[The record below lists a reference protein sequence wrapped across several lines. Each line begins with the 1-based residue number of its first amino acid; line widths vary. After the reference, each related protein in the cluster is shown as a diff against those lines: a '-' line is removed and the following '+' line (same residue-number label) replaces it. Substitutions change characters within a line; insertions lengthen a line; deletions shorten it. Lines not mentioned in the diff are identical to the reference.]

1 MTMTIE
7 KIEFPR
13 RETKQRNSKKSLII
27 DSEDEPVVS
36 VEEIDQG
43 IEQLKDDKSLESEQ
57 PLKAEKS
64 SESEQAQK
72 PDKSSATLE
81 LSATEDND
89 VPNDHFKTTDEK
101 PTAATIVSN
110 KTISAIQTAFENHL
124 MEDGKGS
131 ATIASYTGDIQG
143 FIQWLKEKN
152 LPFDGKLT
160 RLSIT
165 SYRKH
170 LQEANYRINT
180 INKKVNSLHSFNH
193 FLIAAGYCQE
203 MVVHPKRDKI
213 KVANGSE
220 AEVVVFSE
228 DEVER
233 LLFHLEN
240 QEQVALR
247 DKTLVY
253 ILLYAG
259 LRVGEL
265 VNLKIQDLDLLTMS
279 LKVVGKGGKY
289 REVPLKPEVAEII
302 KAYME
307 SDRKDSPYAKSSH
320 LLVTQRSGKMDTDTV
335 NKVLKKL
342 GKSLNMTIFP
352 HKFRHTFCT
361 RLLKKGVDLT
371 TVAKLAGHANIQT
384 TASYYINTSRED
396 KQEAVGLL

>member
-13 RETKQRNSKKSLII
+13 RETKQSKSKKSLTI

-36 VEEIDQG
+36 VEEIDPVIAPLE
-43 IEQLKDDKSLESEQ
+43 IEKTLVPEQ
-57 PLKAEKS
+57 PFE
-64 SESEQAQK
+64 
-72 PDKSSATLE
+72 PDKSSAT
-81 LSATEDND
+81 TITKNND
-89 VPNDHFKTTDEK
+89 VPNDHLKTSDEKTTTATAIIDE
-101 PTAATIVSN
+101 TIA
-110 KTISAIQTAFENHL
+110 AIQTAFENHL
-124 MEDGKGS
+124 IEDGKGS
-131 ATIASYTGDIQG
+131 DTIASYTGDIQG
-143 FIQWLKEKN
+143 FIHWLKEKK

-279 LKVVGKGGKY
+279 IKVVGKGGKY

-302 KAYME
+302 KEYLE
-307 SDRKDSPYAKSSH
+307 SDRKESPYAKSSQ

>member
-13 RETKQRNSKKSLII
+13 RETKQNKSKKSLTI

-36 VEEIDQG
+36 VGKLEPV
-43 IEQLKDDKSLESEQ
+43 IEQLKADKSSETEQ
-57 PLKAEKS
+57 PLET
-64 SESEQAQK
+64 
-72 PDKSSATLE
+72 DKSSSALE
-81 LSATEDND
+81 STTTEEND
-89 VPNDHFKTTDEK
+89 IPNDQLLTSDEK
-101 PTAATIVSN
+101 ATTATAVSN
-110 KTISAIQTAFENHL
+110 EPISLIQSAFENHL

-143 FIQWLKEKN
+143 FIQWLKEKK

-203 MVVHPKRDKI
+203 MVVHPKQDKI

-240 QEQVALR
+240 KEEVALR

-253 ILLYAG
+253 ILL
-259 LRVGEL
+259 
-265 VNLKIQDLDLLTMS
+265 
-279 LKVVGKGGKY
+279 
-289 REVPLKPEVAEII
+289 
-302 KAYME
+302 
-307 SDRKDSPYAKSSH
+307 
-320 LLVTQRSGKMDTDTV
+320 
-335 NKVLKKL
+335 
-342 GKSLNMTIFP
+342 
-352 HKFRHTFCT
+352 
-361 RLLKKGVDLT
+361 
-371 TVAKLAGHANIQT
+371 
-384 TASYYINTSRED
+384 
-396 KQEAVGLL
+396 

>member
-13 RETKQRNSKKSLII
+13 RETKQSKSKKSLTI

-36 VEEIDQG
+36 VEEINPG
-43 IEQLKDDKSLESEQ
+43 IAPLEAEKSLVPEQPLEPDKSLASTIT
-57 PLKAEKS
+57 KN
-64 SESEQAQK
+64 
-72 PDKSSATLE
+72 
-81 LSATEDND
+81 ND
-89 VPNDHFKTTDEK
+89 VPNDHLKTTDEK
-101 PTAATIVSN
+101 ATAAPIV
-110 KTISAIQTAFENHL
+110 IDEPIAAIQTAFENHL

-143 FIQWLKEKN
+143 FIQWLKEKK

-279 LKVVGKGGKY
+279 IKVVGKGGKY

-302 KAYME
+302 KEYLE
-307 SDRKDSPYAKSSH
+307 SDRKESPYAKSSQ

>member
-13 RETKQRNSKKSLII
+13 RETKQSKSKKSLTI
-27 DSEDEPVVS
+27 DSDDEPVVS
-36 VEEIDQG
+36 VEETDPVIAPLEAG
-43 IEQLKDDKSLESEQ
+43 KSLEPVQS
-57 PLKAEKS
+57 L
-64 SESEQAQK
+64 ES
-72 PDKSSATLE
+72 DKSSAVLE
-81 LSATEDND
+81 PTATKNDD
-89 VPNDHFKTTDEK
+89 VPNHHLKTTDEK
-101 PTAATIVSN
+101 LIAATIVSN
-110 KTISAIQTAFENHL
+110 ETISVIQTAFENHL

-143 FIQWLKEKN
+143 FIQWLKEKK

-193 FLIAAGYCQE
+193 FLMAAGYCQE

-233 LLFHLEN
+233 LLFFLEN

-307 SDRKDSPYAKSSH
+307 SDRKDSPYAKSSY

>member
-1 MTMTIE
+1 
-7 KIEFPR
+7 
-13 RETKQRNSKKSLII
+13 
-27 DSEDEPVVS
+27 
-36 VEEIDQG
+36 
-43 IEQLKDDKSLESEQ
+43 
-57 PLKAEKS
+57 
-64 SESEQAQK
+64 
-72 PDKSSATLE
+72 
-81 LSATEDND
+81 
-89 VPNDHFKTTDEK
+89 
-101 PTAATIVSN
+101 
-110 KTISAIQTAFENHL
+110 

-143 FIQWLKEKN
+143 FIHWLKEKK

-240 QEQVALR
+240 KEQVALR

-302 KAYME
+302 KTYME
-307 SDRKDSPYAKSSH
+307 SDRKESPYAKSCQ
-320 LLVTQRSGKMDTDTV
+320 LFVTQRSGKMDTDTV

>member
-13 RETKQRNSKKSLII
+13 RETKQSKSKKSLTI
-27 DSEDEPVVS
+27 DSEDVPVVS
-36 VEEIDQG
+36 VEETDPVTQQLEADQ
-43 IEQLKDDKSLESEQ
+43 SVAPEQ
-57 PLKAEKS
+57 PLESDTSLASLEPPVTQNS
-64 SESEQAQK
+64 SDSNHH
-72 PDKSSATLE
+72 LE
-81 LSATEDND
+81 PS
-89 VPNDHFKTTDEK
+89 DEK
-101 PTAATIVSN
+101 PPVATAVSN
-110 KTISAIQTAFENHL
+110 ETIPTIQSAFENHL
-124 MEDGKGS
+124 WEDGKGS
-131 ATIASYTGDIQG
+131 ATIASYTGDIKG
-143 FIQWLKEKN
+143 FIQWLEEKKMA
-152 LPFDGKLT
+152 FAGKLT
-160 RLSIT
+160 RISIT
-165 SYRKH
+165 SYRKY
-170 LQEANYRINT
+170 LLDSNYSVNT
-180 INKKVNSLHSFNH
+180 INKKINSLHSFNH
-193 FLIAAGYCQE
+193 FLMSQGLCHE
-203 MVVHPKRDKI
+203 KVVHPNKDKI
-213 KVANGSE
+213 KVAQGSE

-233 LLFHLEN
+233 LLFYLEN
-240 QEQVALR
+240 KEQVALR
-247 DKTLVY
+247 DKTMIY

-289 REVPLKPEVAEII
+289 REVPLKPEVAETI
-302 KAYME
+302 KDYLE
-307 SDRKDSPYAKSSH
+307 SDRKDSPYATSEY
-320 LLVTQRSGKMDTDTV
+320 LFVTQRSGKMDPDTV

-342 GKSLNMTIFP
+342 GQTLKLKIFP

>member
-1 MTMTIE
+1 MTIE

-13 RETKQRNSKKSLII
+13 RETKQSKSKKALTI
-27 DSEDEPVVS
+27 DSEDEPVET
-36 VEEIDQG
+36 VEEIDPVS
-43 IEQLKDDKSLESEQ
+43 EQQETDKSF
-57 PLKAEKS
+57 A
-64 SESEQAQK
+64 
-72 PDKSSATLE
+72 
-81 LSATEDND
+81 
-89 VPNDHFKTTDEK
+89 K
-101 PTAATIVSN
+101 PTAATATINES
-110 KTISAIQTAFENHL
+110 ISAIQTAFENHL

-131 ATIASYTGDIQG
+131 ATIASYTGDIKG
-143 FIQWLKEKN
+143 FTLWLDEKKM
-152 LPFDGKLT
+152 PFDGKLT
-160 RLSIT
+160 RFSIT
-165 SYRKH
+165 SYRKY
-170 LQEANYRINT
+170 LLDSNYSVNT
-180 INKKVNSLHSFNH
+180 INKKINSLHSFNH
-193 FLIAAGYCQE
+193 FLISQGLCHE
-203 MVVHPKRDKI
+203 KVVHPKKDKI
-213 KVANGSE
+213 KVAHGSE

-233 LLFHLEN
+233 LLFFLEN
-240 QEQVALR
+240 KEQVALR

-259 LRVGEL
+259 LRVSEL

-302 KAYME
+302 KTYLE
-307 SDRKDSPYAKSSH
+307 TDRKENPYATSGY

-335 NKVLKKL
+335 NKALKKL
-342 GKSLNMTIFP
+342 GKILNMTIFP

>member
-13 RETKQRNSKKSLII
+13 RETKQSKSKKSLTI

-36 VEEIDQG
+36 VEEIDPV
-43 IEQLKDDKSLESEQ
+43 IEPLEIEKTLLPEQPLEPDKSLASTITKNNDISNDRLLTSDEN
-57 PLKAEKS
+57 PTT
-64 SESEQAQK
+64 
-72 PDKSSATLE
+72 ATAIINE
-81 LSATEDND
+81 
-89 VPNDHFKTTDEK
+89 
-101 PTAATIVSN
+101 
-110 KTISAIQTAFENHL
+110 TISSIQTAFENHL
-124 MEDGKGS
+124 IEDGKGS

-143 FIQWLKEKN
+143 FIQWLKEKK

-240 QEQVALR
+240 KEQVALR

-289 REVPLKPEVAEII
+289 REVPLKP
-302 KAYME
+302 M
-307 SDRKDSPYAKSSH
+307 
-320 LLVTQRSGKMDTDTV
+320 
-335 NKVLKKL
+335 N
-342 GKSLNMTIFP
+342 
-352 HKFRHTFCT
+352 T
-361 RLLKKGVDLT
+361 RGRFYCALCWPK
-371 TVAKLAGHANIQT
+371 
-384 TASYYINTSRED
+384 NT
-396 KQEAVGLL
+396 

>member
-13 RETKQRNSKKSLII
+13 RETKQSKSRKSLTI
-27 DSEDEPVVS
+27 DSEDEPVVP
-36 VEEIDQG
+36 VGEIDPVIAPLQA
-43 IEQLKDDKSLESEQ
+43 EKSLEPEEPQ
-57 PLKAEKS
+57 I
-64 SESEQAQK
+64 
-72 PDKSSATLE
+72 PDKSSASLE
-81 LSATEDND
+81 PTATENNN
-89 VPNDHFKTTDEK
+89 VPNDQLKTTEEK
-101 PTAATIVSN
+101 PTATTVIN
-110 KTISAIQTAFENHL
+110 ETISSIQGDFGKYL
-124 MEDGKGS
+124 LEDGKS
-131 ATIASYTGDIQG
+131 RATIESYMGDIRK
-143 FIQWLKEKN
+143 FVEWLIHKK
-152 LPFDGKLT
+152 LPFDGKLS

-279 LKVVGKGGKY
+279 IKVVGKGGKY

-302 KAYME
+302 KTYME
-307 SDRKDSPYAKSSH
+307 SDRKESPYAKSCQ
-320 LLVTQRSGKMDTDTV
+320 LFVTQRSGKMDTDTV
-335 NKVLKKL
+335 NKVMAVRCL
-342 GKSLNMTIFP
+342 SLNLFN
-352 HKFRHTFCT
+352 
-361 RLLKKGVDLT
+361 LT
-371 TVAKLAGHANIQT
+371 
-384 TASYYINTSRED
+384 Y
-396 KQEAVGLL
+396 

>member
-13 RETKQRNSKKSLII
+13 RETKQSKTKKSLTI

-36 VEEIDQG
+36 VEEINPG
-43 IEQLKDDKSLESEQ
+43 IAPLE
-57 PLKAEKS
+57 AEKS
-64 SESEQAQK
+64 SATLE
-72 PDKSSATLE
+72 PDKSSASPE

-89 VPNDHFKTTDEK
+89 IPNDQLKPSDEK
-101 PTAATIVSN
+101 PTTATAISN
-110 KTISAIQTAFENHL
+110 ETISSIQTAFENHL

-143 FIQWLKEKN
+143 FIQWLKEKK

-193 FLIAAGYCQE
+193 FLLAAGYCQE

-240 QEQVALR
+240 QEQPPRLHPFLPYQ
-247 DKTLVY
+247 KPLQSLLVH
-253 ILLYAG
+253 LSDQG
-259 LRVGEL
+259 LNHQHL
-265 VNLKIQDLDLLTMS
+265 QDLLC
-279 LKVVGKGGKY
+279 
-289 REVPLKPEVAEII
+289 
-302 KAYME
+302 
-307 SDRKDSPYAKSSH
+307 
-320 LLVTQRSGKMDTDTV
+320 Q
-335 NKVLKKL
+335 VL
-342 GKSLNMTIFP
+342 
-352 HKFRHTFCT
+352 
-361 RLLKKGVDLT
+361 
-371 TVAKLAGHANIQT
+371 
-384 TASYYINTSRED
+384 
-396 KQEAVGLL
+396 

>member
-13 RETKQRNSKKSLII
+13 RETKQSKSKKSLTI

-36 VEEIDQG
+36 VEEIDPVSG
-43 IEQLKDDKSLESEQ
+43 QLDAVKSLEPEQ
-57 PLKAEKS
+57 LLE
-64 SESEQAQK
+64 
-72 PDKSSATLE
+72 PDKSSSVLEAT
-81 LSATEDND
+81 ATENSN
-89 VPNDHFKTTDEK
+89 VPNDQLKIIDEK
-101 PTAATIVSN
+101 PTTAPIVSN
-110 KTISAIQTAFENHL
+110 ETIAAIQTAFENHL

-143 FIQWLKEKN
+143 FIQWLNEKK

-240 QEQVALR
+240 KEQVALR

-302 KAYME
+302 KEYLE
-307 SDRKDSPYAKSSH
+307 NDRKESPYAKSSQ

-352 HKFRHTFCT
+352 HKTQGDGSIVHFS
-361 RLLKKGVDLT
+361 G
-371 TVAKLAGHANIQT
+371 
-384 TASYYINTSRED
+384 
-396 KQEAVGLL
+396 

>member
-13 RETKQRNSKKSLII
+13 RETKQGKSKKSLTINS
-27 DSEDEPVVS
+27 DDEPVET
-36 VEEIDQG
+36 VEEIDPVSG
-43 IEQLKDDKSLESEQ
+43 QLDAVKSLEPEH
-57 PLKAEKS
+57 PLE
-64 SESEQAQK
+64 
-72 PDKSSATLE
+72 PDKSSASPE

-89 VPNDHFKTTDEK
+89 IPNDQLKPSDEK
-101 PTAATIVSN
+101 PTTATAISN
-110 KTISAIQTAFENHL
+110 ETISSIQTAFENHL
-124 MEDGKGS
+124 IEDGKGS

-143 FIQWLKEKN
+143 FIQWLKEKK

-302 KAYME
+302 KEYLE
-307 SDRKDSPYAKSSH
+307 SDRKESPYAKSSQ
-320 LLVTQRSGKMDTDTV
+320 LLVEHKGTVLLCTFLAEKYWGICLEKFWLVAPVCSFCLFPISCAGFCPAKLTEEFEFSNQSIFFVPKMPSV
-335 NKVLKKL
+335 
-342 GKSLNMTIFP
+342 S
-352 HKFRHTFCT
+352 
-361 RLLKKGVDLT
+361 
-371 TVAKLAGHANIQT
+371 TVATDQF
-384 TASYYINTSRED
+384 R
-396 KQEAVGLL
+396 

>member
-7 KIEFPR
+7 KIECPR
-13 RETKQRNSKKSLII
+13 RETKQSKSKKSLSI

-36 VEEIDQG
+36 VEEIDPVIAPLE
-43 IEQLKDDKSLESEQ
+43 IEKTLLPEQPLEPDKSLASTITKNNDISNDRLLTSDEN
-57 PLKAEKS
+57 PTT
-64 SESEQAQK
+64 
-72 PDKSSATLE
+72 AT
-81 LSATEDND
+81 AII
-89 VPNDHFKTTDEK
+89 DE
-101 PTAATIVSN
+101 TIA
-110 KTISAIQTAFENHL
+110 AIQTAFENHL

-143 FIQWLKEKN
+143 FIHWLKEKN

-180 INKKVNSLHSFNH
+180 INKKVNSIKCFNH

-240 QEQVALR
+240 KEQVALR

-279 LKVVGKGGKY
+279 IKVVGKGGKY

-302 KAYME
+302 KEYLE
-307 SDRKDSPYAKSSH
+307 SDRKDSPYAKSSQ
-320 LLVTQRSGKMDTDTV
+320 LFVTQRSGKMNTDTV